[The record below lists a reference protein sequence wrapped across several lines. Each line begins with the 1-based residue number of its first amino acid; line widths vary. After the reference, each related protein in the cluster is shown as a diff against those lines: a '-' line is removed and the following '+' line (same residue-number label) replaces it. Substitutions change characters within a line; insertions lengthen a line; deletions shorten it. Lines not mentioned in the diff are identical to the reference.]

1 MRSTLRLSAWLG
13 GGDCGN
19 CRSLGTPRVG
29 VLVDDYDDD
38 DYDDDDDGDDDS
50 GAFEFT
56 FA

>member
-1 MRSTLRLSAWLG
+1 MG

-38 DYDDDDDGDDDS
+38 DYDDDDDDGDDS